1 MGLLEFSFLFF
12 LCTVMLKAAVMFE
25 EGIRLT
31 DEEARIIRQQALA
44 EARFNKACAEIRANK
59 AKNINSNN
67 NVRRANV
74 NRARKVTRIPAN
86 NTSRKPVHVT
96 GRTVRKA
103 A

>member
-31 DEEARIIRQQALA
+31 DEEARLLRKQAMA
-44 EARFNKACAEIRANK
+44 EARLNAIKAEIEASRRQQVV
-59 AKNINSNN
+59 NSN
-67 NVRRANV
+67 VRPASKRPS
-74 NRARKVTRIPAN
+74 ARKVTRIPAN
-86 NTSRKPVHVT
+86 KPAHVA